1 MYSTVKKQENIFI
14 SYDDFGKY
22 CEELVDKIRDHKDCE
37 KLEFVYGI
45 PNSGLPVALHMS
57 KRLDIPLILDLN
69 YASYANGFVLVCD
82 NLVDTGMTINSY
94 FDWEQEF
101 SFSNLF
107 DRKITAAIANKV
119 DAMYKADVYVL
130 DIMPDQRVVFPW
142 EFSL

>member
-1 MYSTVKKQENIFI
+1 MHATVKRQENIFI

-22 CEELVDKIRDHKDCE
+22 CEQLVDKIRDHKDCE

-57 KRLDIPLILDLN
+57 KRLGIPLILDLN
-69 YASYANGFVLVCD
+69 YASYAKGFVLVCD
-82 NLVDTGMTINSY
+82 NFVDTGMTMNSY
-94 FDWEQEF
+94 FDFEQEF
-101 SFSNLF
+101 SFYNLF

-130 DIMPDQRVVFPW
+130 DVMPNQLICFPW
-142 EFSL
+142 ESCL